1 MHLLSILIFYF
12 KSALRYYLNKK
23 NWDEAQAIVEK
34 YSELFPDIKRPED
47 CNVNYTYFK
56 GKQEWFGFLKEEL
69 PKPVTGVEMQ
79 SLKNINTRYKDE
91 FYPVVTTNGKTLYFS
106 KESPSLENGEDIYVS
121 HFIDGQWSKPDVVDT
136 LSSTANEAPLSIT
149 SDGNEL
155 LIFRNRKLYISKRGL
170 ETWEEPVALPDN
182 INNRFVYL
190 GSANIYR
197 DKTRDIIIL
206 EASDK
211 PEEDRGINNTDLYV
225 SFRSKG
231 STSWSD
237 PAPLNINTAYMERS
251 PIIHVGGEYLYFC
264 SDGYLGMGEIDLF
277 RSKRLDNTWTN
288 WGTPLN
294 LGKEINTIDDDWGY
308 AYNLSADGKTAYLA
322 REQRGKFDI
331 YATGLPKEAQASE
344 VYIVSGKLEKKS
356 GKGAIATVIVVED
369 ATTGKVINRVKT
381 NPDGSYSLVL
391 TDNTKVKYVIED
403 KRYFPIQQEFDPTT
417 IPEGTSYAEVEFP
430 ELVSTREIIT
440 DEITIALNNKL
451 LFETNSIELKE
462 EAKKELDKIFEVID
476 KQDVTLHIAGHTDN
490 SGTPEYN
497 LELSQKR
504 ADAVKDY
511 LTALGFPAKK
521 LIAEGMGET
530 QPKVSND
537 TEEGKS
543 KNRRVEIT
551 FNKKEK

>member
-1 MHLLSILIFYF
+1 
-12 KSALRYYLNKK
+12 
-23 NWDEAQAIVEK
+23 
-34 YSELFPDIKRPED
+34 
-47 CNVNYTYFK
+47 
-56 GKQEWFGFLKEEL
+56 
-69 PKPVTGVEMQ
+69 
-79 SLKNINTRYKDE
+79 
-91 FYPVVTTNGKTLYFS
+91 
-106 KESPSLENGEDIYVS
+106 
-121 HFIDGQWSKPDVVDT
+121 
-136 LSSTANEAPLSIT
+136 
-149 SDGNEL
+149 
-155 LIFRNRKLYISKRGL
+155 
-170 ETWEEPVALPDN
+170 
-182 INNRFVYL
+182 
-190 GSANIYR
+190 
-197 DKTRDIIIL
+197 
-206 EASDK
+206 
-211 PEEDRGINNTDLYV
+211 
-225 SFRSKG
+225 
-231 STSWSD
+231 
-237 PAPLNINTAYMERS
+237 MERS

-391 TDNTKVKYVIED
+391 TDSTKVKYVIED

-417 IPEGTSYAEVEFP
+417 IPEGNSYAEVEFP

-476 KQDVTLHIAGHTDN
+476 KQDVTLHITGHTDN

-504 ADAVKDY
+504 AEAVKDY